1 MTLSNLGSKALA
13 GVNNPNNSTQNNNDA
28 CAPAP
33 QSEALDPTSSSSS
46 SSGEHMF
53 IESSPRPSISNVTQ
67 PSTSSTSPEFQS
79 PITSQKIKSFTS
91 TNIAATGCNP
101 ETNLSS
107 SPNLMAADAVSTSAS
122 RPRTVGASMSAT
134 PKRASVLKSTPHVQ
148 PLLIPPYSPQ
158 SAGRALSIASMQ
170 RKPSLFY
177 YRQYTASLPC
187 QSPSQSE
194 HNSMSAGSIERAG
207 RIRTRRHFASR
218 RLPLGYSGEK
228 PWLSSQS
235 PAEKFLRWIM
245 VVSFVMGLAIFGVL
259 IWVGTT
265 EIQNY
270 NYCTVL
276 EDNFDTG
283 SLNTTIWMHD
293 VQVGAFGNGEFEW
306 ATSSSNNS
314 FVRDGK
320 LCYREDNMTKAG
332 ICTSA
337 ADSYCVITS
346 NSTSGDMIPPVMSAR
361 LLTRNFANIRYGKV
375 EVRAK
380 LPQGDWLW
388 PAIWMLPKDS
398 VYGVSPASGEIDICE
413 SRGHD
418 HTYPVGGVNVMSS
431 TLHWGPA
438 FGLDKYCKTTSGV
451 RLTHSTFADGFHTF
465 GLEWNQ
471 HYIMTYLDGHGST
484 VFDPWPA
491 ADSQAPFDQDF
502 YLVLDVAVGGT
513 NGWFPDDQADK
524 PWSNGGRQMAMNSF
538 WNARD
543 KWQPTWGDES
553 SRGMIVDSV
562 KVYSMC

>member
-1 MTLSNLGSKALA
+1 MTVSNLGSKALA
-13 GVNNPNNSTQNNNDA
+13 GVNNPNNSTQIIMVSLYIYVA
-28 CAPAP
+28 VGQRC
-33 QSEALDPTSSSSS
+33 SLMSSQIQM
-46 SSGEHMF
+46 HVLRRLTL
-53 IESSPRPSISNVTQ
+53 SPLTQ

-79 PITSQKIKSFTS
+79 LISEPHREGTETSSAVPLTIGGMTGSDGASQKLKSFTS
-91 TNIAATGCNP
+91 TNVAATGCNP

-134 PKRASVLKSTPHVQ
+134 LKRASVLNSTSHVQ

-170 RKPSLFY
+170 HKPSVFY

-194 HNSMSAGSIERAG
+194 YNCMSAGSIERAG

-235 PAEKFLRWIM
+235 PAEKFLKWIM
-245 VVSFVMGLAIFGVL
+245 VVSFVMGLAIFEVL
-259 IWVGTT
+259 IWVG
-265 EIQNY
+265 
-270 NYCTVL
+270 
-276 EDNFDTG
+276 G
-283 SLNTTIWMHD
+283 
-293 VQVGAFGNGEFEW
+293 FGNGEFEW

-314 FVRDGK
+314 FVRDGN
-320 LCYREDNMTKAG
+320 YAIGEDNMMQGFTVNLTKAG
-332 ICTSA
+332 ICTST
-337 ADSYCVITS
+337 ADSDCAITW
-346 NSTSGDMIPPVMSAR
+346 
-361 LLTRNFANIRYGKV
+361 LTRNFANIRYGKV

-398 VYGVSPASGEIDICE
+398 VYGVWPASGEIDICE
-413 SRGHD
+413 SRGND

-438 FGLDKYCKTTSGV
+438 SGLDKCWKTTSGI

-471 HYIMTYLDGHGST
+471 HYIMTYLDGRLRQVGST
-484 VFDPWPA
+484 VFDTWPA

-502 YLVLDVAVGGT
+502 YLILNVA
-513 NGWFPDDQADK
+513 FPDDQADK
-524 PWSNGGRQMAMNSF
+524 PWSNGGRQTAMNSF

-543 KWQPTWGDES
+543 N
-553 SRGMIVDSV
+553 SRGMIVNSV
-562 KVYSMC
+562 KIYSMC

>member
-1 MTLSNLGSKALA
+1 
-13 GVNNPNNSTQNNNDA
+13 
-28 CAPAP
+28 
-33 QSEALDPTSSSSS
+33 
-46 SSGEHMF
+46 MF
-53 IESSPRPSISNVTQ
+53 IESSPRPSISNVKQ
-67 PSTSSTSPEFQS
+67 PSTLSTSPEFQS
-79 PITSQKIKSFTS
+79 PISEPHRTGTEISSAMPLTIGGMTGSDGASQKLQSFTS

-107 SPNLMAADAVSTSAS
+107 SPNLMAADAVSTSTS
-122 RPRTVGASMSAT
+122 RPRTVGGASISAT
-134 PKRASVLKSTPHVQ
+134 PKRASVLNSTPHVQ
-148 PLLIPPYSPQ
+148 PLLIPPYLSQ

-170 RKPSLFY
+170 RKPSIFY
-177 YRQYTASLPC
+177 YRRASLPC

-194 HNSMSAGSIERAG
+194 HSSMAAGNIEQAG

-235 PAEKFLRWIM
+235 PAEQFLRWIM

-293 VQVGAFGNGEFEW
+293 VQVGGFGNGEFEW

-320 LCYREDNMTKAG
+320 LYIVPTFTADAIGEDNMMHGFTVNLTKTG
-332 ICTSA
+332 ICTST
-337 ADSYCVITS
+337 ADS
-346 NSTSGDMIPPVMSAR
+346 DW
-361 LLTRNFANIRYGKV
+361 LTRNFANIRYGKV
-375 EVRAK
+375 EVTAK

-388 PAIWMLPKDS
+388 PAIWMMPKDS
-398 VYGVSPASGEIDICE
+398 VYGVWPASGEIDICE
-413 SRGHD
+413 SRGND

-438 FGLDKYCKTTSGV
+438 SGLDKYWKTTSGF

-471 HYIMTYLDGHGST
+471 HYIMTYLDGRLRQVVYHKFGTPFWQYGNFPSTYQDGST

-502 YLVLDVAVGGT
+502 YLILDVAVGGT

-524 PWSNGGRQMAMNSF
+524 PWSNGGRQRAMSSF

-562 KVYSMC
+562 KIYSMC